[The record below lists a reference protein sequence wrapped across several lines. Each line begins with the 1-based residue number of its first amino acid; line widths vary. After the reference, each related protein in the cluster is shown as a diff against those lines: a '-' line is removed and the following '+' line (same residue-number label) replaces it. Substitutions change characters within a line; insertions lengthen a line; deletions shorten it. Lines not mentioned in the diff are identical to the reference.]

1 MATIFI
7 IHRGF
12 STAVA
17 LYFLFLGIWGLAQA
31 IRGQSVDGNY
41 LGALVIV
48 EILVIVQGVLGTV
61 LWLAGNDANV
71 VRFEIHLLYG
81 VFAVIFLPF
90 VYMVMLR
97 GDTSN
102 RGQWVLS
109 FATLFMFGIALR
121 AIATSI

>member
-1 MATIFI
+1 MTTIFK
-7 IHRGF
+7 IHGGF
-12 STAVA
+12 STAIA
-17 LYFLFLGIWGLAQA
+17 LYFLILGVWGLIQA
-31 IRGQSVDGNY
+31 VRGRSVDGNY

-48 EILVIVQGVLGTV
+48 EILVIIQGVLGTA
-61 LWLAGNDANV
+61 LWIAGNDANV

-81 VFAVIFLPF
+81 VFAIIFLPF

-121 AIATSI
+121 AVATSI

>member
-1 MATIFI
+1 MSTVFI
-7 IHRGF
+7 IHRGV
-12 STAVA
+12 STAITM
-17 LYFLFLGIWGLAQA
+17 YFLILGIWGLIRA

-41 LGALVIV
+41 LGALVII
-48 EILVIVQGVLGTV
+48 EILIIVQGVLGTV
-61 LWLAGNDANV
+61 LWVAGNDANV

-81 VFAVIFLPF
+81 VFGIIFLPF

-109 FATLFMFGIALR
+109 FTTLFLFGIALR
-121 AIATSI
+121 AIATAI

>member
-1 MATIFI
+1 MSTVFI
-7 IHRGF
+7 IHRGV
-12 STAVA
+12 STAITM
-17 LYFLFLGIWGLAQA
+17 YFLILGIWGLIRA

-41 LGALVIV
+41 LGALVII
-48 EILVIVQGVLGTV
+48 EILIIVQGVLGTV
-61 LWLAGNDANV
+61 LWVAGNDANV

-81 VFAVIFLPF
+81 VFGIIFLPF

-109 FATLFMFGIALR
+109 FTTLFLFGIALR
-121 AIATSI
+121 AIATAV

>member
-1 MATIFI
+1 MATIFT
-7 IHRGF
+7 IHSGF
-12 STAVA
+12 STAVT
-17 LYFLFLGIWGLAQA
+17 LYFLILGIWGLIQA
-31 IRGQSVDGNY
+31 MRGQSVDGNY

-48 EILVIVQGVLGTV
+48 EIMVIVQAVLGTA
-61 LWLAGNDANV
+61 LWVAGNDANV
-71 VRFEIHLLYG
+71 TRFEIHLLYG

-109 FATLFMFGIALR
+109 FATLFMCGIALR

>member
-1 MATIFI
+1 MPTVFI
-7 IHRGF
+7 IHRGV
-12 STAVA
+12 STAITM
-17 LYFLFLGIWGLAQA
+17 YFLILGIWGLIRA

-41 LGALVIV
+41 LGALVII
-48 EILVIVQGVLGTV
+48 EILIIVQGVLGTV
-61 LWLAGNDANV
+61 LWVAGNDANV

-81 VFAVIFLPF
+81 VFGIIFLPF

-109 FATLFMFGIALR
+109 FTTLFLFGIALR
-121 AIATSI
+121 AIATAV

>member
-1 MATIFI
+1 MPTVFI
-7 IHRGF
+7 IHRGI
-12 STAVA
+12 SNAITM
-17 LYFLFLGIWGLAQA
+17 YFLILGIWGLIRA

-41 LGALVIV
+41 LGALVII
-48 EILVIVQGVLGTV
+48 EILIIVQGVLGTV
-61 LWLAGNDANV
+61 LWVAGNDANV

-81 VFAVIFLPF
+81 VFGIIFLPF

-109 FATLFMFGIALR
+109 FTTLFLFGIALR
-121 AIATSI
+121 AIATAI